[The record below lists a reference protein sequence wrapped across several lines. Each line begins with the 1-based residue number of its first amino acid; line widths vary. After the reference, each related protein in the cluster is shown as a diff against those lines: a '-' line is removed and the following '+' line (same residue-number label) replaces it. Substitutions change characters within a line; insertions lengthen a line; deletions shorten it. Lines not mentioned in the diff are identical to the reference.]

1 MKAKLKLSIEMNI
14 DLPEGDTD
22 ISEEEKCS
30 IIDRVQGY
38 LEFITVCY
46 EHDAVL
52 DRKHSDQ
59 AKVTTSCNHG
69 KRFSVS
75 VSLLEDYQPEVL
87 VKEAE
92 PVRILLTVSKD
103 GGIVEGYS
111 SEEDGVQAATI
122 NLDERTQG
130 HPSPEKLLEIEQEIL
145 KKFPYKIKD
154 IPLQD
159 RDNPSADPLH
169 W

>member
-1 MKAKLKLSIEMNI
+1 MKAKIKLSIEMNI
-14 DLPEGDTD
+14 ALPEGDTD

-30 IIDRVQGY
+30 LIDRIQGY
-38 LEFITVCY
+38 LEFLIVCY
-46 EHDAVL
+46 EHDAVF
-52 DRKHSDQ
+52 DRTHSDR
-59 AKVTTSCNHG
+59 ADGDTSDDCEE
-69 KRFSVS
+69 RLSS
-75 VSLLEDYQPEVL
+75 ALSLLDYQPELL

-130 HPSPEKLLEIEQEIL
+130 HPSPERLLEIEQEIL
-145 KKFPYKIKD
+145 KKFPHKIKD